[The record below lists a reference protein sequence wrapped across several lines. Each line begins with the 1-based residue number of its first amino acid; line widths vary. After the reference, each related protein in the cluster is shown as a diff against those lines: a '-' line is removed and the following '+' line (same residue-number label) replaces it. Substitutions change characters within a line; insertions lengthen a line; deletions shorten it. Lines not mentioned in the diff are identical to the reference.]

1 MRSSDLRAPRG
12 VNTMEM
18 KDYPSMLL
26 RFSVR
31 GALCAVLVSTVLAS
45 PLRALGPAVIPWV
58 AFGPDGGDARRI
70 APDAHDHAHL
80 FLGTANGWIY
90 ESHDAGSSWKRL
102 AQVGK
107 RDDLV
112 LDSILVD
119 PQNPKHLVV
128 GAWVVDHHDGG
139 LYFSWDG
146 GISWTNQAEMRGESV
161 LSLTESVSEPNT
173 MVAGTLHGVFRST
186 DGGQRWKRIS
196 PEDSKEIHNVQSVA
210 IDPKNPNIIFAGTW
224 HLPWKTTD
232 AGEHWES
239 ITSAQGIIDDSDVFS
254 IIVDPVTP
262 KTVFASACSG
272 IYKSEDEGRNFT
284 KIKGIPNTARRTRRL
299 LEDPNHLETVFA
311 GTTEGLYRSE
321 DAGKTWKPLTGP
333 EVIVNDVSVEVGDS
347 KRVLIATDRGGVL
360 ASDDGGDTFHSS
372 NAGFSARQVT
382 ALKRDA
388 RHPGTLFAGVV
399 NDKDWGGVF
408 ESDNGGQSWAQRS
421 QGLEGRDVFSL
432 GQAADGTMIAGTSHG
447 LFRLD
452 TTSQS
457 WTRVA
462 GAPGLPTT
470 HESVQAILTRPPVP
484 VGEDT
489 TAPQPAADAAPA
501 ASPNHPATALSDAA
515 VTPAPAPKARP
526 KKPVKL
532 TAAQLR
538 ARQLA
543 AKKHGP
549 MKKIRTNQ
557 PTDAQVFDGSVFAFA
572 NSGNTLLAA
581 TSVGLLTS
589 QDDGVTW
596 VASGPEG
603 SAEWRF
609 LAAAKRY
616 VVAGS
621 LHTVLASSDGG
632 VMWQKLKLPEELTQV
647 SAVAIEPGGEVW
659 VGGREGI
666 FVSSDAGAT
675 WTVPKGLYLNA
686 ISNMFYDEASN
697 HLIITTNGNS
707 TLVFTVL
714 LPSKTV
720 QFADTGWNLR
730 FARPVGDH
738 IVAATLFDGI
748 VMQPSMVATPLVR
761 AAVAAEAP
769 PVAQAKQE

>member
-1 MRSSDLRAPRG
+1 MLCTSKFFPGGTLPEPEFRIVLKDC
-12 VNTMEM
+12 TMA
-18 KDYPSMLL
+18 L
-26 RFSVR
+26 RFGLRKSIIT
-31 GALCAVLVSTVLAS
+31 LCVCLAASS
-45 PLRALGPAVIPWV
+45 PVMASGPNPTPWV

-70 APDAHDHAHL
+70 APDPHDHAHL
-80 FLGTANGWIY
+80 YLGTANGWMY
-90 ESHDAGSSWKRL
+90 ESHDGGNSWKRL
-102 AQVGK
+102 AQIGK

-119 PQNPKHLVV
+119 PQNLRHIVV
-128 GAWVVDHHDGG
+128 GAWVIDRHDGG
-139 LYFSWDG
+139 LYFSQDG
-146 GISWTNQAEMRGESV
+146 GHTWTNQAEMRGESV
-161 LSLTESVSEPNT
+161 LSLTESSSDSSI

-186 DGGQRWKRIS
+186 DGGMHWKRIS
-196 PEDSKEIHNVQSVA
+196 PEESKEIHNVQSVA
-210 IDPKNPNIIFAGTW
+210 IDPKDPNIIFAGTW
-224 HLPWKTTD
+224 HLPWRTKD
-232 AGEHWES
+232 AGEHWEN
-239 ITSAQGIIDDSDVFS
+239 ITAKQGMIDDSDVFS

-262 KTVFASACSG
+262 KIVYASACSG
-272 IYKSEDEGRNFT
+272 IYKSEDAGLEFT

-299 LEDPNHLETVFA
+299 LQDPHRLDTVFA

-321 DAGKTWKPLTGP
+321 DAGKTWERTTGP
-333 EVIVNDVSVEVGDS
+333 EIIVNDVAVDLGDP
-347 KRVLIATDRGGVL
+347 KHVLIATDRGGVL

-382 ALKRDA
+382 ALKRDVK
-388 RHPGTLFAGVV
+388 HPDTLFVGVV

-408 ESDNGGQSWAQRS
+408 QSDNGGQSWAQRS
-421 QGLEGRDVFSL
+421 EGLQGRDVFSL

-452 TTSQS
+452 SSAQT

-462 GAPGLPTT
+462 GAPGLPPST
-470 HESVQAILTRPPVP
+470 ESVQAILTRPPVP
-484 VGEDT
+484 VNGDT
-489 TAPQPAADAAPA
+489 AAAPSTQSTAPAEAPA
-501 ASPNHPATALSDAA
+501 PS
-515 VTPAPAPKARP
+515 PAPAKKPQ

-532 TAAQLR
+532 TPAQLK

-543 AKKHGP
+543 VRKHAPLKKSPPAGP
-549 MKKIRTNQ
+549 TN
-557 PTDAQVFDGSVFAFA
+557 AQVFDGSVFALA
-572 NSGNTLLAA
+572 NSGNMLLAA

-589 QDDGVTW
+589 EDDGTTW
-596 VASGPEG
+596 MASGPEG
-603 SAEWRF
+603 SADWRF
-609 LAAAKRY
+609 LAAAKKY

-621 LHTVLASSDGG
+621 LHSVAASSDGG
-632 VMWQKLKLPEELTQV
+632 IIWQTLKLPESLTQV
-647 SAVAIEPGGEVW
+647 SAVAIEPNGEVW

-666 FVSSDAGAT
+666 FVSSDAGGT

-686 ISNMFYDEASN
+686 ISNIFYDEASN
-697 HLIITTNGNS
+697 HLTITSNGNS

-748 VMQPSMVATPLVR
+748 VVQPSMVATPISPER
-761 AAVAAEAP
+761 AAVAGRPEAA
-769 PVAQAKQE
+769 AQPKD